1 MPQNSFSHCLGLLT
15 GCQVITFHHFIFLL
29 LHQLILVEAKLIDLV
44 HLLVSADV
52 DAAQVILHLL
62 LGLEP
67 LVAVLDLTL
76 EFVFLDDLQVMH
88 VDLDGCLEG

>member
-1 MPQNSFSHCLGLLT
+1 M
-15 GCQVITFHHFIFLL
+15 
-29 LHQLILVEAKLIDLV
+29 
-44 HLLVSADV
+44 
-52 DAAQVILHLL
+52 ILHLL